1 MMDTAKKIILE
12 LKTAGFEA
20 YVVGGAVRDLLLG
33 RVPHDTDVAT
43 SALPEEV
50 KRVFER
56 TVDTGIA
63 HGTVLVLLDGEGI
76 EVTTFRTEGA
86 YTDHRRP
93 DEVAFVR
100 SLEEDLKRRDFT
112 INAMAM
118 TETMDIIDP
127 FGGRKDLEDKRIR
140 AVGNSLER
148 FSEDAL
154 RMLRAIRFSG
164 QLDFPIDD
172 ETFAAIKQ
180 EASLISSI
188 SIERV
193 KAELDKM
200 FLHEQAARSLGYL
213 KEAKLNEHLPNGG
226 MFDVDWTAYE
236 ATGNSLY
243 GWAFMLHRGGFDV
256 SALHLYK
263 LSNDE
268 KQQLANTL
276 RAASLERWNAW
287 TYYSIGTEALEM
299 AAKLTDRQVA
309 ISKEKSLLPIA
320 HKQEMAINGKDL
332 MEWTGKKQGPWLKD
346 WISRIERAIVFG
358 ELSNDPAK
366 IKEWFQAEFSTQ
378 DE

>member
-12 LKTAGFEA
+12 LKAAGFEA
-20 YVVGGAVRDLLLG
+20 YVVGGAVRDMLLG
-33 RVPHDTDVAT
+33 RAPHDTDVAT

-50 KRVFER
+50 KRVFTR

-118 TETMDIIDP
+118 TEAMDIIDP
-127 FGGRKDLEDKRIR
+127 FGGRKDLKDKRIR
-140 AVGNSLER
+140 AVGNSVER

-164 QLDFPIDD
+164 QLDFAIDA
-172 ETFAAIKQ
+172 ETFAAIKHK
-180 EASLISSI
+180 ASLISSI

-193 KAELDKM
+193 KVELDKM
-200 FLHEQAARSLGYL
+200 FLHEQAPRSLGYL

-226 MFDVDWTAYE
+226 LFEVDWTAYG

-256 SALHLYK
+256 SALRQYK

-268 KQQLANTL
+268 KKQLSSTL
-276 RAASLERWNAW
+276 LAASLETWDAW

-299 AAKLTDRQVA
+299 AAELTARKVA
-309 ISKEKSLLPIA
+309 ISEEKSRLPIA

-332 MEWTGKKQGPWLKD
+332 MEWAGQKQGPWLKE
-346 WISRIERAIVFG
+346 WIGRIERAIVSG
-358 ELSNDPAK
+358 KLSNDPGT
-366 IKEWFQAEFSTQ
+366 IKDWFQTKFPTQ